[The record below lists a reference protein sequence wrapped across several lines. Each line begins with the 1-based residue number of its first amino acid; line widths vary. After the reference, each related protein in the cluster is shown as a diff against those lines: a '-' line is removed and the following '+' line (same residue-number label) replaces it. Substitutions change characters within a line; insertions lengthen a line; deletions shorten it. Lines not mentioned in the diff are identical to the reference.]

1 MTVNFIEGSSA
12 KVIEHIVYKC
22 TLKWDFTIKE
32 QAQQIF
38 HHQCCSPRSLTW
50 EKLNASTL

>member
-32 QAQQIF
+32 QA
-38 HHQCCSPRSLTW
+38 HLHS
-50 EKLNASTL
+50 